1 MADLKAQLEAMRAAK
16 QANPQPAGAPVATSD
31 TQKAPVDL
39 KAQLAQMRAQK
50 QAPAEKKDGFIV
62 GTLKSIGKSFAEPAV
77 AAYNVAQTAKPV
89 ARGIASRI
97 AGDRAA
103 EQQAIQET
111 ETQLG
116 QSRNLPFLGKT
127 KPAFAENAMSGNDLG
142 MAKEVIGRGADVA
155 SNIIGGGGVAAIGK
169 QTLKG
174 AVKQAAKTGLKEGAI
189 VGGMSG
195 FGTELQQKDSTVGGV
210 LGSTAA
216 GAALG
221 AVAGAGLG
229 AGGALAREGIVGGVK
244 LAQKPFRSL
253 ETKTAEAIDSAID
266 KGLKPSVKKTAEKSQ
281 QFRTQ
286 AREAFNVI
294 NEYRPTLAREGEEA
308 GVRNPENRAE
318 MLDALQQAK
327 KQLFNEYDNLT
338 RESGEIGAKFDP
350 TPILHRL
357 DNISRDKAYNT
368 ETRAYAVKLMDE
380 VGELKGENF
389 GVVQERIKDFN
400 SSLAGYYEGRVNKS
414 KARLDASV
422 ASLMREI
429 TDTQVNSLTGG
440 NWQGLR
446 NKYGSLSAIERD
458 LERQV
463 AVEARKNA
471 AGFFDI
477 TDIFTGGDL
486 TAGILTANPALI
498 ARGMAGRGIKEAIK
512 WVNNPNRYIKNA
524 FELLNKQPVTKE
536 MRVRPKIAG
545 LLPERATP
553 APIQAGAPGELERQA
568 ANRAAGERI
577 FSPDA
582 MKQAPMP
589 EKPKIAGLLPAAR
602 KTASDIN
609 QGRPI
614 QVAPRNVEY
623 TGPEKV
629 AGSFKAPQRIIEGEV
644 VKSNYRYHST
654 SPKALESIRNQ
665 GLKPSRGQ
673 YGKGVYFAPD
683 IEGTKGWGS
692 EEGVLMRTKKSELPK
707 DYQEFDEQGWTSKT
721 VPPDALEV
729 STDGGK
735 TWMSLVQQK
744 PKKAAG
750 VLKLKTPKVEPKS
763 ATTFDKHGTPLSQ
776 NGKSLGDPVSG
787 GVYYHGTVKE
797 NKPSLLKN
805 GFDTAMNK
813 KGFAEQPE
821 ALYVGSYSEASMYG
835 DDMVGVRVKPGQE
848 IKTLSSSSKEWAET
862 VGKSTNKEETAA
874 ALREM
879 RSRGYDAINNGN
891 EIEILNL
898 KKFEIIDAKKEKSLY
913 EQVTGKKPPTNND
926 SVAGVLKKKV
936 TEKLGTY
943 NPDERNAVEVAE
955 ALGFKKFAKEMG
967 GKDEAE
973 DFAQQFWSKKGKDGV
988 YYHVGP
994 EKISSDFDPSKSR
1007 YDGSLRGK
1015 GISQINGLYLGKDQ
1029 QALNDFYGM
1038 RVRDELMDDATVS
1051 EFKIQPKWLDLS
1063 NRVDEDAFL
1072 KKVEEKYNVKSGTA
1086 KFGDALIKEVAASG
1100 YDGVRYFDPYATGEE
1115 FVLTKPLSE
1124 LKRGVV
1130 KGPLPKKKK

>member
-16 QANPQPAGAPVATSD
+16 QTAPQPTGAPAASSD
-31 TQKAPVDL
+31 TQKGPVDL
-39 KAQLAQMRAQK
+39 KAQLVQMRAQK
-50 QAPAEKKDGFIV
+50 QAPVEKKDGFIV

-97 AGDRAA
+97 AGDRES
-103 EQQAIQET
+103 EQQAMQES
-111 ETQLG
+111 EAQLA
-116 QSRNLPFLGKT
+116 QSRNLPFLGKV
-127 KPAFAENAMSGNDLG
+127 KPAFAENALKGNDLG
-142 MAKEVIGRGADVA
+142 IAKEVVGRGADIA
-155 SNIIGGGGVAAIGK
+155 SNIIGGGSVAAVGK

-174 AVKQAAKTGLKEGAI
+174 AVMQAAKTGLKEGAI

-195 FGTELQQKDSTVGGV
+195 FGTELQQEDSTVASV

-216 GAALG
+216 GTALG
-221 AVAGAGLG
+221 AVAGVGLG

-286 AREAFNVI
+286 ARDAFNVI

-308 GVRNPENRAE
+308 GVRLPENRAE

-486 TAGILTANPALI
+486 TAGLLTANPALI
-498 ARGMAGRGIKEAIK
+498 ARGVAGRGIKEAIK

-577 FSPDA
+577 FSPEA
-582 MKQAPMP
+582 LKQAPLT

-644 VKSNYRYHST
+644 VQ
-654 SPKALESIRNQ
+654 PK
-665 GLKPSRGQ
+665 
-673 YGKGVYFAPD
+673 V
-683 IEGTKGWGS
+683 
-692 EEGVLMRTKKSELPK
+692 V
-707 DYQEFDEQGWTSKT
+707 
-721 VPPDALEV
+721 
-729 STDGGK
+729 GGK
-735 TWMSLVQQK
+735 
-744 PKKAAG
+744 
-750 VLKLKTPKVEPKS
+750 
-763 ATTFDKHGTPLSQ
+763 
-776 NGKSLGDPVSG
+776 
-787 GVYYHGTVKE
+787 
-797 NKPSLLKN
+797 
-805 GFDTAMNK
+805 
-813 KGFAEQPE
+813 PE
-821 ALYVGSYSEASMYG
+821 
-835 DDMVGVRVKPGQE
+835 K
-848 IKTLSSSSKEWAET
+848 
-862 VGKSTNKEETAA
+862 
-874 ALREM
+874 
-879 RSRGYDAINNGN
+879 
-891 EIEILNL
+891 
-898 KKFEIIDAKKEKSLY
+898 
-913 EQVTGKKPPTNND
+913 
-926 SVAGVLKKKV
+926 VAGVLKKNGAKTDV
-936 TEKLGTY
+936 HSTEFVRS
-943 NPDERNAVEVAE
+943 NPDKVPTGE
-955 ALGFKKFAKEMG
+955 LLY
-967 GKDEAE
+967 
-973 DFAQQFWSKKGKDGV
+973 KGTV
-988 YYHVGP
+988 
-994 EKISSDFDPSKSR
+994 
-1007 YDGSLRGK
+1007 
-1015 GISQINGLYLGKDQ
+1015 DQ
-1029 QALNDFYGM
+1029 QASAIEGLSK
-1038 RVRDELMDDATVS
+1038 DEY
-1051 EFKIQPKWLDLS
+1051 IQKSLDYYKTDKTRFSNKWTAEQQASDLADEKNS
-1063 NRVDEDAFL
+1063 LSKWYDQLKSGKAEGYRNAIEMKRVDPEVKAFDEKFNKQKNAGRVTKTSSNL
-1072 KKVEEKYNVKSGTA
+1072 YHTTSAENIDSIAKSGLTSGKKKRFEGVSGSGNIFFAANEQGANYYGKAGDVMIRTKRGYAPTDLEYDLLAGGEGTYITKTNIPPEMLEIKIKSKWVPLIDYVKSRGKA
-1086 KFGDALIKEVAASG
+1086 AGVLPSKE
-1100 YDGVRYFDPYATGEE
+1100 
-1115 FVLTKPLSE
+1115 K
-1124 LKRGVV
+1124 
-1130 KGPLPKKKK
+1130 